1 MGTNKASLTNKTL
14 NENAYTLLLEN
25 RCFELKQIA
34 DDLGYSTFVSKW
46 EGNVLLFCL
55 GIHEC
60 LKRFSE
66 NTFKSEDEKK
76 YIQFMKKMSINNSP
90 LEVMKLQ
97 MLAYDVAEDYLSLMK
112 QIGYS

>member
-1 MGTNKASLTNKTL
+1 MDTNKQSLSNKTV

-34 DDLGYSTFVSKW
+34 DDIGYSTLVSKW
-46 EGNVLLFCL
+46 EGNVLLFCM
-55 GIHEC
+55 GIHDC
-60 LKRFSE
+60 LKKFSE
-66 NTFKSEDEKK
+66 NTINPEEEKK

-97 MLAYDVAEDYLSLMK
+97 MLSYDVAEDYLSLMK